1 MTVTNTISAY
11 PAALLQQGIP
21 LRFAVKK
28 ENKFSNVCLG
38 LGFVILGAVVLSLAG
53 QLQVVKRGIGPG
65 GYPRVVAVMMII
77 LGGVLVL
84 ENVIGGFP
92 KPVFALE
99 NARGWLKTLTLIVGT
114 LVYISLMRKLG
125 FLLLTP
131 FYMGFTLVMFGHK
144 DWKRVVVISVSTTVI
159 VYLLF
164 VKVFMIFLPSFRL
177 F

>member
-1 MTVTNTISAY
+1 M
-11 PAALLQQGIP
+11 
-21 LRFAVKK
+21 RFEVKK

-38 LGFVILGAVVLSLAG
+38 LGFVILGTAVFFMAG

-65 GYPRVVAVMMII
+65 GYPQVVAVMMVI
-77 LGGVLVL
+77 LGSVLTL

-92 KPVFALE
+92 KPVFELE
-99 NARGWLKTLTLIVGT
+99 NVKGWLKTLILIVGT
-114 LVYISLMRKLG
+114 LGYIWLLRKLG

-131 FYMGFTLVMFGHK
+131 FFMAFSLILFGHR
-144 DWKRVVVISVSTTVI
+144 DWKRVAIIAVSTTAI

-164 VKVFMIFLPSFRL
+164 VKVFMIFLPSGKL